1 MDPFKVNLERKLKVA
16 CKEQQ
21 QIPYGLFK
29 TITYLPVV
37 LRCIFI
43 SDKLVIK
50 SIDWA
55 LAYVAQWLEHW
66 PVE

>member
-16 CKEQQ
+16 YKEQQ
-21 QIPYGLFK
+21 QIPYRLFK

-37 LRCIFI
+37 LKCVFI

-50 SIDWA
+50 LIDWA
-55 LAYVAQWLEHW
+55 LTGVAKRLEH
-66 PVE
+66 